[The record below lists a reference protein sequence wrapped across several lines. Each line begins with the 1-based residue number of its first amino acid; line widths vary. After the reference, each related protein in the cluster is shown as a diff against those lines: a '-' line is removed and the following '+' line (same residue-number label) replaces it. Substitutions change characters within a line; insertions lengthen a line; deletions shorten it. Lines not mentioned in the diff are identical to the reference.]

1 MSSGRR
7 PQRILLVKMSSL
19 GDVIHNLP
27 VASDIR
33 RHRPDATIDWV
44 VEEQYTPLVA
54 MHPAVDRV
62 IPIALRRWR
71 RSPLSAAT
79 WREFGAFR
87 RALRGHEYDAIVDTQ
102 GLLKSA
108 LVAKLARG
116 PTHGFG
122 RGTAREP
129 LASRFYDAI
138 VEFPP
143 EAHKIFRYRSVAAQ
157 AIGYAVAPEID
168 YGIAPR
174 VPPPQIASGRYCI
187 AFHATARAAK
197 LWPDANWIELVRRIE
212 KAGYACIL
220 PWGNGEERARSERI
234 ATANSAAIVP
244 PRLALDDM
252 SALIAAAGFV
262 VGVDTGLMH
271 LAAALSRPVA
281 GIFCDSNPVDACPV
295 GPGPTAYRGDLGAP
309 PTVTEMA
316 EAIGEVAGI
325 SI

>member
-1 MSSGRR
+1 MSSRQR
-7 PQRILLVKMSSL
+7 PRRILLVKMSSL

-54 MHPAVDRV
+54 MHPAVDRI

-71 RSPLSAAT
+71 RSPFSAAA

-87 RALRGHEYDAIVDTQ
+87 RTLRGHEYNAIVDTQ

-116 PTHGFG
+116 PIYGFG

-129 LASRFYDAI
+129 IASRLYDATF
-138 VEFPP
+138 EFPP

-157 AIGYAVAPEID
+157 AIGYAAAREID

-174 VPPPQIASGRYCI
+174 GPPPQIANGRYCI

-197 LWPDANWIELVRRIE
+197 LWPDANWIDLVRRLE
-212 KAGYACIL
+212 KADYACIL
-220 PWGNGEERARSERI
+220 PWGNSEERTRSERI
-234 ATANSAAIVP
+234 AAVNSAAIVP

-252 SALIAAAGFV
+252 SALIAGAEFV

-295 GPGPTAYRGDLGAP
+295 GAGPTAYRGHIGAP
-309 PTVTEMA
+309 PTVAEVA

>member
-1 MSSGRR
+1 M
-7 PQRILLVKMSSL
+7 PRILLIKMSSL

-27 VASDIR
+27 LATDIR
-33 RHRPDATIDWV
+33 RHLPDATIDWV
-44 VEEQYTPLVA
+44 VEEQYVPLVA

-62 IPIALRRWR
+62 IPVALRRWR
-71 RSPLSAAT
+71 RSPLSAAN
-79 WREFGAFR
+79 WREFNTFR
-87 RALRGHEYDAIVDTQ
+87 KTLRIREYDAIVETQ

-116 PTHGFG
+116 PIHGFG
-122 RGTAREP
+122 PGTAREP
-129 LASRFYDAI
+129 LASRFYDAT

-157 AIGYAVAPEID
+157 AVGYAVAPEID

-187 AFHATARAAK
+187 AFHATARPAK
-197 LWPDANWIELVRRIE
+197 LWPDANWTELVRRLE

-220 PWGNGEERARSERI
+220 PWGSGEERARSDRI
-234 ATANSAAIVP
+234 AAANSAASVP
-244 PRLALDDM
+244 SRLALDDM
-252 SALIAAAGFV
+252 AALVAGAEFV

-271 LAAALSRPVA
+271 LAAALSRPVV

-295 GPGPTAYRGDLGAP
+295 GPGPTAYRGHIGAP
-309 PTVTEMA
+309 PTVAEVA

-325 SI
+325 PI

>member
-1 MSSGRR
+1 MSSGQR
-7 PQRILLVKMSSL
+7 PRRILLVKMSSL

-62 IPIALRRWR
+62 IPIAWRRWR
-71 RSPLSAAT
+71 RSLLSAAT

-87 RALRGHEYDAIVDTQ
+87 RALRAHEYDAIVDTQ

-116 PTHGFG
+116 PIHGFG

-129 LASRFYDAI
+129 LASRLYDAT
-138 VEFPP
+138 VDFPP

-174 VPPPQIASGRYCI
+174 VPPPQIASGRYCL

-197 LWPDANWIELVRRIE
+197 LWQESNWTELVRRLE
-212 KAGYACIL
+212 RTGYACIL
-220 PWGNGEERARSERI
+220 PWGSAEERARSDRI
-234 ATANSAAIVP
+234 AAANSAAIVP

-252 SALIAAAGFV
+252 SALIAGAEFV

-271 LAAALSRPVA
+271 LAAALSRPVV

-295 GPGPTAYRGDLGAP
+295 GPGPTAHRGHIGAP
-309 PTVTEMA
+309 PTVA
-316 EAIGEVAGI
+316 EVAAAIGEVTGI

>member
-1 MSSGRR
+1 M
-7 PQRILLVKMSSL
+7 PRILLIKMSSL

-33 RHRPDATIDWV
+33 RHRPGATIDWV
-44 VEEQYTPLVA
+44 VEEQYAPLVA

-71 RSPLSAAT
+71 RSPLSGAT

-87 RALRGHEYDAIVDTQ
+87 RALRSREYDVIVDTQ

-116 PTHGFG
+116 PIHGFG

-129 LASRFYDAI
+129 LASRLYDAT

-174 VPPPQIASGRYCI
+174 VPPPRIASGRYCL
-187 AFHATARAAK
+187 AFHGTARAAK
-197 LWPDANWIELVRRIE
+197 LWQEANWTELVRRLE
-212 KAGYACIL
+212 RAGYACIL
-220 PWGNGEERARSERI
+220 PWGSGEERARSDRI
-234 ATANSAAIVP
+234 AAANSAAIVP
-244 PRLALDDM
+244 PRLALDEM
-252 SALIAAAGFV
+252 SALIAGAEFV

-271 LAAALSRPVA
+271 LAAALSRPVV
-281 GIFCDSNPVDACPV
+281 GIFCDSNPVDARPV
-295 GPGPTAYRGDLGAP
+295 GPGPTAYRGHIGAP
-309 PTVTEMA
+309 PTVA
-316 EAIGEVAGI
+316 EVAQAIGEITGI
-325 SI
+325 PV

>member
-1 MSSGRR
+1 M
-7 PQRILLVKMSSL
+7 PRILLIKMSSL

-33 RHRPDATIDWV
+33 RQRPDATIDWV

-71 RSPLSAAT
+71 RSLLSAAT
-79 WREFGAFR
+79 WREFDAFR
-87 RALRGHEYDAIVDTQ
+87 KSLRSREYDAIIETQ

-108 LVAKLARG
+108 LVAKMARG
-116 PTHGFG
+116 PIHGFG

-129 LASRFYDAI
+129 LASRLYDET

-143 EAHKIFRYRSVAAQ
+143 EAHKIFRYRTVAAQ

-174 VPPPQIASGRYCI
+174 VPPPQIASGRYCL

-197 LWPDANWIELVRRIE
+197 LWREENWTELVRRLE

-220 PWGNGEERARSERI
+220 PWGGDDERERSDRI
-234 ATANSAAIVP
+234 AAANTAAIVP

-252 SALIAAAGFV
+252 AALIAGAEFV

-271 LAAALSRPVA
+271 LAAALSRPVV
-281 GIFCDSNPVDACPV
+281 GIFCDSNPVDAFPV
-295 GPGPTAYRGDLGAP
+295 GPGPTAYRGKIGSP
-309 PTVTEMA
+309 PTVTEVT
-316 EAIGEVAGI
+316 EAISEVTGI

>member
-1 MSSGRR
+1 MSSGQHPR
-7 PQRILLVKMSSL
+7 RILLVKMSSL

-27 VASDIR
+27 VATDIR
-33 RHRPDATIDWV
+33 RHLPDATIDWV

-71 RSPLSAAT
+71 RSLLSAAN
-79 WREFGAFR
+79 WREFDAFR
-87 RALRGHEYDAIVDTQ
+87 RTLRIRAYDAIVETQ

-116 PTHGFG
+116 PIHGFG
-122 RGTAREP
+122 SGTAREP
-129 LASRFYDAI
+129 LASRLYDVV

-157 AIGYAVAPEID
+157 AIGYAVSPEID

-174 VPPPQIASGRYCI
+174 VPPPRIASGRYCL
-187 AFHATARAAK
+187 AFHGTARAAK
-197 LWPDANWIELVRRIE
+197 LWQEANWMELVRRLE
-212 KAGYACIL
+212 KSGYACIV
-220 PWGNGEERARSERI
+220 PWGSDGEHARSVRI
-234 ATANSAAIVP
+234 AAAGATAIAP

-252 SALIAAAGFV
+252 SALIAKAEFV

-271 LAAALSRPVA
+271 LAAALSRPVV

-295 GPGPTAYRGDLGAP
+295 GPGPTAYRGRVGAP
-309 PTVTEMA
+309 PTVAEVV
-316 EAIGEVAGI
+316 EAISEVAGI
-325 SI
+325 PI

>member
-1 MSSGRR
+1 MRSGQR
-7 PQRILLVKMSSL
+7 PRRILLVKMSSL

-27 VASDIR
+27 VACDIR
-33 RHRPDATIDWV
+33 RNRPDAIIDWV

-62 IPIALRRWR
+62 IPVALRRWR

-87 RALRGHEYDAIVDTQ
+87 RALRNHEYDAIVETQ

-116 PTHGFG
+116 PVHGFG

-129 LASRFYDAI
+129 LASRLYDATL
-138 VEFPP
+138 EFPP
-143 EAHKIFRYRSVAAQ
+143 QAHKIFRYRSVAAR
-157 AIGYAVAPEID
+157 AIGYAVGPEID
-168 YGIAPR
+168 YGIAAR
-174 VPPPQIASGRYCI
+174 TPPPHIASGRYCI
-187 AFHATARAAK
+187 AFHGTARAAK
-197 LWPDANWIELVRRIE
+197 LWQEANWTELVRRLE

-220 PWGNGEERARSERI
+220 PWGSGEERARSERI
-234 ATANSAAIVP
+234 AAANSAAIVP

-252 SALIAAAGFV
+252 SALVAGAEFV

-271 LAAALSRPVA
+271 LAAALSRPVV

-295 GPGPTAYRGDLGAP
+295 GPGPTAYRGSPGAP
-309 PTVTEMA
+309 PTVAEVA

-325 SI
+325 SL

>member
-1 MSSGRR
+1 MSNGQR
-7 PQRILLVKMSSL
+7 PRRILLVKMSSL

-44 VEEQYTPLVA
+44 VDEQYVPLLA
-54 MHPAVDRV
+54 MQPAVDRV

-87 RALRGHEYDAIVDTQ
+87 RTLRDHEYDAIVETQ

-116 PTHGFG
+116 PIHGFG
-122 RGTAREP
+122 RGTARDP
-129 LASRFYDAI
+129 LASRLYDAT

-143 EAHKIFRYRSVAAQ
+143 EAHKIFRYRSVAAR

-174 VPPPQIASGRYCI
+174 VPPPQIASECYCI

-197 LWPDANWIELVRRIE
+197 LWPDANWTELVRRLGR
-212 KAGYACIL
+212 AGYACIL
-220 PWGNGEERARSERI
+220 PWGSGEERARSERL
-234 ATANSAAIVP
+234 AAGNPAAIVP
-244 PRLALDDM
+244 PRFALDDM
-252 SALIAAAGFV
+252 SALIARAEFV
-262 VGVDTGLMH
+262 VSVDTGLMH
-271 LAAALSRPVA
+271 LAAALSRPVV
-281 GIFCDSNPVDACPV
+281 GIFCDSNPIDACPV
-295 GPGPTAYRGDLGAP
+295 GPGPTAYRGHIGAP
-309 PTVTEMA
+309 PTVADVA
-316 EAIGEVAGI
+316 EAIDEVAGI

>member
-1 MSSGRR
+1 MSSGQR
-7 PQRILLVKMSSL
+7 PRTILLVKMSSL

-33 RHRPDATIDWV
+33 RNLPDATIDWV
-44 VEEQYTPLVA
+44 VEEQYAPLVA
-54 MHPAVDRV
+54 MHPAVDHV

-71 RSPLSAAT
+71 RSLLCAAT

-87 RALRGHEYDAIVDTQ
+87 RALRGREYDAIVETQ

-116 PTHGFG
+116 PIHGFG
-122 RGTAREP
+122 RGTARDP
-129 LASRFYDAI
+129 LSSRLYDAT

-143 EAHKIFRYRSVAAQ
+143 QAHKIFRYRSVAAG

-168 YGIAPR
+168 YGIAPG
-174 VPPPQIASGRYCI
+174 VAPPEIAPGRYCI

-197 LWPDANWIELVRRIE
+197 LWQEANWTELVRRVA

-220 PWGNGEERARSERI
+220 PWGSDEEHARSDRI
-234 ATANSAAIVP
+234 AAASSAAIVP

-252 SALIAAAGFV
+252 SALIAGAEFV

-271 LAAALSRPVA
+271 LAAALSRPVI
-281 GIFCDSNPVDACPV
+281 GIFCDSDPVDACPV
-295 GPGPTAYRGDLGAP
+295 GAGPTAYRGHVGAP
-309 PTVTEMA
+309 PTVAEVA

>member
-7 PQRILLVKMSSL
+7 PRRILLVKMSSL

-71 RSPLSAAT
+71 RSPLAAAT
-79 WREFGAFR
+79 WREFAAFR
-87 RALRGHEYDAIVDTQ
+87 RALRGHEYDAIVETQ

-108 LVAKLARG
+108 LVAKLACG
-116 PTHGFG
+116 PIHGFG
-122 RGTAREP
+122 RDTAREP
-129 LASRFYDAI
+129 IASRFYDAT

-143 EAHKIFRYRSVAAQ
+143 EAHKIFRYRSVAGRAL
-157 AIGYAVAPEID
+157 GYTVAAEID

-174 VPPPQIASGRYCI
+174 VPPPQIANGRYCI
-187 AFHATARAAK
+187 AFHGTARAAK
-197 LWPDANWIELVRRIE
+197 LWPDANWHELVRRLE
-212 KAGYACIL
+212 KTGYVCIL
-220 PWGNGEERARSERI
+220 PWGGVEERARSERI
-234 ATANSAAIVP
+234 AAANPAAIIP
-244 PRLALDDM
+244 PQLALDAM
-252 SALIAAAGFV
+252 SALIAGAGFV

-271 LAAALSRPVA
+271 LAAALSRPVV
-281 GIFCDSNPVDACPV
+281 GIFCDSDPLDACPM
-295 GPGPTAYRGDLGAP
+295 GPGPTAYRGYLGAP
-309 PTVTEMA
+309 PTVAEVA

>member
-1 MSSGRR
+1 MCSGQR
-7 PQRILLVKMSSL
+7 PRRILLVKMSSL

-33 RHRPDATIDWV
+33 RNCPDATIDWV
-44 VEEQYTPLVA
+44 VEEQYTRLVA

-62 IPIALRRWR
+62 IPVALRRWR
-71 RSPLSAAT
+71 LSPLSAAT

-87 RALRGHEYDAIVDTQ
+87 RALRNHEYDAIVETQ

-108 LVAKLARG
+108 LVAKMARG
-116 PTHGFG
+116 PIHGFG

-129 LASRFYDAI
+129 LASRFYDTTL
-138 VEFPP
+138 EFPP
-143 EAHKIFRYRSVAAQ
+143 QAHKIFRYRSVAAQ

-168 YGIAPR
+168 YGIASSA
-174 VPPPQIASGRYCI
+174 PPSQIASGRYCI

-197 LWPDANWIELVRRIE
+197 LWPDANWTELVRRLE

-220 PWGNGEERARSERI
+220 PWGSGEERARSERI
-234 ATANSAAIVP
+234 AAANSAAIVP

-252 SALIAAAGFV
+252 SALIAGAEFV

-271 LAAALSRPVA
+271 LAAALSRPVV

-295 GPGPTAYRGDLGAP
+295 GPGPTAYRGHLGAP
-309 PTVTEMA
+309 PTVAEVA

-325 SI
+325 SL